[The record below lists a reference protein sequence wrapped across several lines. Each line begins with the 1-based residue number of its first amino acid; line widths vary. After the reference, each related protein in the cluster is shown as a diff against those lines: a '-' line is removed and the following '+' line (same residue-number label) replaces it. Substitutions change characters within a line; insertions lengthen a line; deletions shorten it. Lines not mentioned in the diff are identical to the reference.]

1 MFCGNGCLFSWF
13 WKIKYYTREMT
24 KTNDTLLQIL
34 HVVIDH
40 YITKGEP
47 IGSKFLS
54 TLDSVEMDYA
64 PSTLRKYL
72 HQLEESGMVYQ
83 PYNSSG
89 RIPTVQWLST
99 YLDTFLS
106 KLTDSDWEEES
117 EQFSFELDIEL
128 ARSSLRGI
136 TENLGKMV
144 DGVVV
149 GFLSNDEYYFLGI
162 NNLLTEQM
170 REEVDTMKYIV
181 EFIEK
186 RELVD
191 FLATKIIKRG
201 NVYYTFAQDGDKVLS
216 CVYTKVTIND
226 YDALIS
232 IVWPSRINY
241 KKNLTVLKKLASLLA
256 K

>member
-1 MFCGNGCLFSWF
+1 
-13 WKIKYYTREMT
+13 MT
-24 KTNDTLLQIL
+24 KSNDTLLQIL

-40 YITKGEP
+40 YITKWEP

-54 TLDSVEMDYA
+54 TLDSTEMDYA

-106 KLTDSDWEEES
+106 ELTDENWEEES

-181 EFIEK
+181 EFIER
-186 RELVD
+186 RELVE
-191 FLATKIIKRG
+191 FLSTKIIKRW

-241 KKNLTVLKKLASLLA
+241 KKNLTVLKKLSTLLA

>member
-1 MFCGNGCLFSWF
+1 
-13 WKIKYYTREMT
+13 MT
-24 KTNDTLLQIL
+24 KSNDTLLQIL

-54 TLDSVEMDYA
+54 TLEWAEMDYA

-72 HQLEESGMVYQ
+72 HQLESSGMVYQ

-99 YLDTFLS
+99 YLDTFLAE
-106 KLTDSDWEEES
+106 LTDPNAEDES

-128 ARSSLRGI
+128 ARASLRWV
-136 TENLGKMV
+136 TENLGRMV

-170 REEVDTMKYIV
+170 REETETMRYIV
-181 EFIEK
+181 DFIERK
-186 RELVD
+186 EIVS
-191 FLATKIIKRG
+191 FLATKIIKRW

-226 YDALIS
+226 YDATIS
-232 IVWPSRINY
+232 IIWPSRVNY
-241 KKNLTVLKKLASLLA
+241 KKNLTVLKKLSSLLA

>member
-1 MFCGNGCLFSWF
+1 
-13 WKIKYYTREMT
+13 MT

-40 YITKGEP
+40 YITKWEP

-54 TLDSVEMDYA
+54 TLDSVDMDYA

-83 PYNSSG
+83 PYNSSW

-106 KLTDSDWEEES
+106 ELTDSDWEDES

-149 GFLSNDEYYFLGI
+149 GFLSNDEYYFLWI

-241 KKNLTVLKKLASLLA
+241 KKNLTVLKKLSSLLS

>member
-1 MFCGNGCLFSWF
+1 
-13 WKIKYYTREMT
+13 MT
-24 KTNDTLLQIL
+24 KSNDTLLQIL

-54 TLDSVEMDYA
+54 TLEWAEMDYA

-99 YLDTFLS
+99 YLDTFLAE
-106 KLTDSDWEEES
+106 LTDPNSEDESDK
-117 EQFSFELDIEL
+117 FSFELDIEL
-128 ARSSLRGI
+128 ARASLRGV
-136 TENLGKMV
+136 TENLGRMV

-170 REEVDTMKYIV
+170 REEAETMRYIV
-181 EFIEK
+181 DFIERK
-186 RELVD
+186 EIVD

-216 CVYTKVTIND
+216 CVYTKVSIND
-226 YDALIS
+226 YDAIIS
-232 IVWPSRINY
+232 IIWPSRVNY
-241 KKNLTVLKKLASLLA
+241 KKNLTVLKKLSSLLA

>member
-1 MFCGNGCLFSWF
+1 MKKS
-13 WKIKYYTREMT
+13 
-24 KTNDTLLQIL
+24 NDTLLQLL

-54 TLDSVEMDYA
+54 NLDKSEMDFA

-72 HQLEESGMVYQ
+72 HILEESGMVYQ

-89 RIPTVQWLST
+89 RIPTVQGLSS
-99 YLDTFLS
+99 YLDTFL
-106 KLTDSDWEEES
+106 DEIYESDEEEES
-117 EQFSFELDIEL
+117 MWFELDIEL

-162 NNLLTEQM
+162 NNLLTDQM
-170 REEVDTMKYIV
+170 REEMDTMKYIV
-181 EFIEK
+181 DFIEK
-186 RELVD
+186 KEIVD
-191 FLATKIIKRG
+191 FLSQKIIKRG
-201 NVYYTFAQDGDKVLS
+201 SIYYTFAGDDEKVLS
-216 CVYTKVTIND
+216 CVYTKVLIND
-226 YDALIS
+226 YDAIVS
-232 IVWPSRINY
+232 IIGPSRVNY
-241 KKNLTVLKKLASLLA
+241 KKNLMVLKKLTNLLA
-256 K
+256 R

>member
-1 MFCGNGCLFSWF
+1 
-13 WKIKYYTREMT
+13 MT
-24 KTNDTLLQIL
+24 KSNDTLLQIL

-54 TLDSVEMDYA
+54 TLGGAEMDYA

-89 RIPTVQWLST
+89 RIPTVQGLST
-99 YLDTFLS
+99 YLDTFLAE
-106 KLTDSDWEEES
+106 LIDPNAEEES
-117 EQFSFELDIEL
+117 EEFSFELDIEL
-128 ARSSLRGI
+128 ARASLRGV
-136 TENLGKMV
+136 TENLGRMV

-170 REEVDTMKYIV
+170 REEADTMRYIV
-181 EFIEK
+181 DFIERK
-186 RELVD
+186 EIVD
-191 FLATKIIKRG
+191 FLATKIIKRW

-226 YDALIS
+226 YDAIIS
-232 IVWPSRINY
+232 IIWPSRVNY
-241 KKNLTVLKKLASLLA
+241 KKNLTVLKKLSSLLA

>member
-1 MFCGNGCLFSWF
+1 
-13 WKIKYYTREMT
+13 MT
-24 KTNDTLLQIL
+24 KSNDTLLQIL

-54 TLDSVEMDYA
+54 TLEGSEMDYA

-72 HQLEESGMVYQ
+72 HQLESSGMVYQ

-89 RIPTVQWLST
+89 RIPTVQGLST
-99 YLDTFLS
+99 YLDTFLAE
-106 KLTDSDWEEES
+106 LTDPNSEDES

-128 ARSSLRGI
+128 ARASLRWV
-136 TENLGKMV
+136 TENLGRMV

-170 REEVDTMKYIV
+170 REEQETMRYIV
-181 EFIEK
+181 DFIERK
-186 RELVD
+186 EIVD
-191 FLATKIIKRG
+191 FLATKIIKRW

-216 CVYTKVTIND
+216 CVYTKVSIND
-226 YDALIS
+226 YDAIIS
-232 IVWPSRINY
+232 IIWPSRVNY
-241 KKNLTVLKKLASLLA
+241 KKNLTVLKKLSSLLA

>member
-1 MFCGNGCLFSWF
+1 
-13 WKIKYYTREMT
+13 MT
-24 KTNDTLLQIL
+24 KSNDTLLQIL

-54 TLDSVEMDYA
+54 TLEGTEMDYA

-89 RIPTVQWLST
+89 RIPTVQGLST

-106 KLTDSDWEEES
+106 EITDPNTEDESDN
-117 EQFSFELDIEL
+117 FSFELDIEL
-128 ARSSLRGI
+128 ARASLRWV
-136 TENLGKMV
+136 TENLWRMV

-170 REEVDTMKYIV
+170 REEADTMRYIV
-181 EFIEK
+181 DFIERK
-186 RELVD
+186 EIVD

-216 CVYTKVTIND
+216 CVYTKVSIND
-226 YDALIS
+226 YDAIIS
-232 IVWPSRINY
+232 IIWPSRVNY
-241 KKNLTVLKKLASLLA
+241 KKNLTVLKKLSTLLA

>member
-1 MFCGNGCLFSWF
+1 MKKS
-13 WKIKYYTREMT
+13 
-24 KTNDTLLQIL
+24 NDTLLQLL

-54 TLDSVEMDYA
+54 NLDKSEMDFA

-72 HQLEESGMVYQ
+72 HILEESGMVYQ

-89 RIPTVQWLST
+89 RIPTVQGLSS
-99 YLDTFLS
+99 YLDTFL
-106 KLTDSDWEEES
+106 DEIYESDEEEDAMN
-117 EQFSFELDIEL
+117 FELDIEL

-162 NNLLTEQM
+162 NNLLTDQM
-170 REEVDTMKYIV
+170 REEMDTMKYIV
-181 EFIEK
+181 DFIEQK
-186 RELVD
+186 EIVD
-191 FLATKIIKRG
+191 FLSQKIIKRG
-201 NVYYTFAQDGDKVLS
+201 SIYYTFAGDDEKVLS
-216 CVYTKVTIND
+216 CVYTKVLIND
-226 YDALIS
+226 YDAIVS
-232 IVWPSRINY
+232 IIGPSRVNY
-241 KKNLTVLKKLASLLA
+241 KKNLMVLKKLTNLLA

>member
-1 MFCGNGCLFSWF
+1 MPKS
-13 WKIKYYTREMT
+13 
-24 KTNDTLLQIL
+24 NDTLLQIL

-54 TLDSVEMDYA
+54 TLEGTEMDYA

-89 RIPTVQWLST
+89 RIPTVQGLST
-99 YLDTFLS
+99 YLDTFLAE
-106 KLTDSDWEEES
+106 LTDPETEDESDK
-117 EQFSFELDIEL
+117 FSFELDIEL
-128 ARSSLRGI
+128 ARASLRGV
-136 TENLGKMV
+136 TENLWRMV

-149 GFLSNDEYYFLGI
+149 WFLSNDEYYFLGI

-170 REEVDTMKYIV
+170 REETETMRYIV
-181 EFIEK
+181 DFIERK
-186 RELVD
+186 EIVD
-191 FLATKIIKRG
+191 FLATKIIKRW

-216 CVYTKVTIND
+216 CVYTKVSIND

-232 IVWPSRINY
+232 IIWPSRVNY
-241 KKNLTVLKKLASLLA
+241 KKNLTVLKKLSSLLA

>member
-1 MFCGNGCLFSWF
+1 MKKS
-13 WKIKYYTREMT
+13 
-24 KTNDTLLQIL
+24 NDTLLQLL

-47 IGSKFLS
+47 IGSKFLATMES
-54 TLDSVEMDYA
+54 ADVDYA

-89 RIPTVQWLST
+89 RIPTVQGLSS
-99 YLDTFLS
+99 YLDTFLAE
-106 KLTDSDWEEES
+106 LTESDADDES
-117 EQFSFELDIEL
+117 ESLWFELDIEL

-162 NNLLTEQM
+162 NNLLTDQM
-170 REEVDTMKYIV
+170 REEMDTMKYIV
-181 EFIEK
+181 DFIEK
-186 RELVD
+186 KEIVD
-191 FLATKIIKRG
+191 FLSQKVIKRG
-201 NVYYTFAQDGDKVLS
+201 NIYYTFAGDDEKVLS
-216 CVYTKVTIND
+216 CVYTKVLIND
-226 YDALIS
+226 YDAIVS
-232 IVWPSRINY
+232 IIWPSRVNY
-241 KKNLTVLKKLASLLA
+241 KKNLMVLKKLTNLLA
-256 K
+256 R